1 MVRRVFGSAVSSVVA
16 LTVAALYPGGRAE
29 AQNAPEPIA
38 LDPATVDRARGL
50 LDAAAHGTFDR
61 CELAPQLSA
70 FVSPDFFVNEA
81 ALPSALG
88 PPQSMY
94 PYEKR
99 IRAEQTL
106 THFLVRYRKK
116 ILACLVGFGA
126 AALFA
131 GCGGLKPPISVPGS
145 LPQASAIADHLDAA
159 MSWKIYVANASYPT
173 GSVTV
178 YSKHADGNVAPVQTI
193 SGSNT
198 GLVQPE
204 GITVDDAGKLYVSDF
219 FGSHGKSDGG
229 PSQQGA
235 VFVFAAKANGNVK
248 PIATIH
254 DGLNYPYGVALDR
267 TGNLYVANFQGC
279 DITVYAA
286 RTYKL
291 IRTITSAGS
300 YGLCYIDGIALDG
313 AGNTYVVDT
322 PYSDHDV
329 SSYSGFILV
338 FGPGA
343 NGRVLPIRVIAG
355 PLTKLTAS
363 YGIAANSRGEIYVT
377 NYAQKPPNP
386 EILVFAAGATGNVK
400 PVRSIR
406 GPMTQLFG
414 TGIALNSR
422 GTIFIANDPFSGTG
436 SITAYRRRAR
446 GDVAP
451 IREVSGNNTGLDMP
465 SAVAIG
471 P

>member
-1 MVRRVFGSAVSSVVA
+1 MKTSGHARYDIIAGIAAVL
-16 LTVAALYPGGRAE
+16 LTA
-29 AQNAPEPIA
+29 
-38 LDPATVDRARGL
+38 
-50 LDAAAHGTFDR
+50 
-61 CELAPQLSA
+61 
-70 FVSPDFFVNEA
+70 
-81 ALPSALG
+81 
-88 PPQSMY
+88 
-94 PYEKR
+94 
-99 IRAEQTL
+99 
-106 THFLVRYRKK
+106 
-116 ILACLVGFGA
+116 
-126 AALFA
+126 
-131 GCGGLKPPISVPGS
+131 CGGSWPPIGAPGAM
-145 LPQASAIADHLDAA
+145 PQASASADRVYAG

-178 YSKHADGNVAPVQTI
+178 YTKHADGNVAPVQTI

-204 GITVDDAGKLYVSDF
+204 GIVVDDAGKLYVSDF
-219 FGSHGKSDGG
+219 FGSGGKSDDG
-229 PSQQGA
+229 PSQQGV
-235 VFVFAAKANGNVK
+235 VFVFAAKADGNVK

-254 DGLNYPYGVALDR
+254 DGLNYPDGVALDR

-300 YGLCYIDGIALDG
+300 IGLCYVDGIALDG

-322 PYSDHDV
+322 NYSGHDV
-329 SSYSGFILV
+329 SSNPGFVLV

-355 PLTKLTAS
+355 PLTKLTAP
-363 YGIAANSRGEIYVT
+363 YGIAVNSRGEIYVT
-377 NYAQKPPNP
+377 NYANRPPKP

-400 PVRSIR
+400 PVRTIR
-406 GPMTQLFG
+406 GPMTQLVG
-414 TGIALNSR
+414 AGIALDRR
-422 GTIFIANDPFSGTG
+422 GTIFIANDPFSGTD
-436 SITAYRRRAR
+436 SVTAYHRHAR
-446 GDVAP
+446 GDASP
-451 IREVSGNNTGLDMP
+451 MREISGDNTGLDMP

>member
-1 MVRRVFGSAVSSVVA
+1 MVNLARFA
-16 LTVAALYPGGRAE
+16 LS
-29 AQNAPEPIA
+29 I
-38 LDPATVDRARGL
+38 
-50 LDAAAHGTFDR
+50 
-61 CELAPQLSA
+61 
-70 FVSPDFFVNEA
+70 
-81 ALPSALG
+81 
-88 PPQSMY
+88 
-94 PYEKR
+94 
-99 IRAEQTL
+99 
-106 THFLVRYRKK
+106 
-116 ILACLVGFGA
+116 GA

-131 GCGGLKPPISVPGS
+131 GCGGLKPPIGVPGS

-159 MSWKIYVANASYPT
+159 VSWKIYVANAPYPT

-178 YSKHADGNVAPVQTI
+178 YTKHADGNVAPVQTI

-198 GLVQPE
+198 GLVEPA
-204 GITVDDAGKLYVSDF
+204 GIAVDNAGKFYVSDV
-219 FGSHGKSDGG
+219 FGARGKSEGG
-229 PSQQGA
+229 PSQQGV
-235 VFVFAAKANGNVK
+235 VFVFAAKADGNVK

-254 DGLNYPYGVALDR
+254 DGLNYPNGVAFDR

-300 YGLCYIDGIALDG
+300 YGLCYIDGIGLDD

-322 PYSDHDV
+322 PYTGHDAY
-329 SSYSGFILV
+329 SYSGFILV

-355 PLTKLTAS
+355 PLTKLTGP
-363 YGIAANSRGEIYVT
+363 YGIAVNSRGEIYVT
-377 NYAQKPPNP
+377 NYATGPRTW

-400 PVRSIR
+400 PVRTIR

-414 TGIALNSR
+414 AGIALDSR
-422 GTIFIANDPFSGTG
+422 GTIFIANDPFSGTD
-436 SITAYRRRAR
+436 SITAYHRHAR
-446 GDVAP
+446 GDSPP
-451 IREVSGNNTGLDMP
+451 IREISGDNTGLDMP